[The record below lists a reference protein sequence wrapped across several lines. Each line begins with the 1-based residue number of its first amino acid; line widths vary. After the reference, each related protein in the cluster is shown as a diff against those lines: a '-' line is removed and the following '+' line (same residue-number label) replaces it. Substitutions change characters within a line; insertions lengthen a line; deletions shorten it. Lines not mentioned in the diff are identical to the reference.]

1 MSYYSQEFSLGQ
13 RLTSRISRALNF
25 AYTSRRG
32 LTRGLKR
39 RGGLGWLPV
48 GKPTAE
54 EEFLRSLDLAG
65 KTVWDVG
72 GFVGVMTLFFASRA
86 RQVVTYEP
94 MPQSREKILANLRL
108 NGFTNV
114 ILRDVALG
122 RAPGQANLVFDPTM
136 AGGATADPE
145 IAAELSASAPHP
157 HSISATVATGDEEVH
172 TAAMP
177 KPDFI
182 KVDVEGME
190 YDVLLGM
197 RRLLDELQPQ
207 LYCELHGTTPADKQR
222 NAAEVIGLM
231 RDHCYRIYDVE
242 AGRLIP
248 PNETITGKESHVHAA
263 A

>member
-1 MSYYSQEFSLGQ
+1 MSYYSQEFSLAQ

-39 RGGLGWLPV
+39 RGGLGWLP
-48 GKPTAE
+48 GGRPTAE

-72 GFVGVMTLFFASRA
+72 AFVGVMTLFFASRA

-94 MPQSREKILANLRL
+94 LPQSREKILANLRL

-114 ILRDVALG
+114 ILREVALG
-122 RAPGQANLVFDPTM
+122 RAPGELNLVFEPTM

-157 HSISATVATGDEEVH
+157 HTICATVATGDEELF
-172 TAAMP
+172 ASGMP
-177 KPDFI
+177 RPDLI
-182 KVDVEGME
+182 KLDVEGME
-190 YDVLLGM
+190 HDVLLGM
-197 RRLLDELQPQ
+197 RQLLKELRPQ
-207 LYCELHGTTPADKQR
+207 LYCELHGTTPADKQC
-222 NAAEVIGLM
+222 NAAQVIGLM
-231 RDHCYRIYDVE
+231 REYSYRIYDVE
-242 AGRLIP
+242 AGRFIP
-248 PNETITGKESHVHAA
+248 PDATITGRESHVHAA
-263 A
+263 T